1 MDEKILI
8 ISDNKRDWEFFEQ
21 ILGPKGLDIKGM
33 CLSEKIEDTILND
46 GYAAILA
53 DYDLIGNRVYN
64 WISLFQES
72 RSRACFILY
81 GEQIGPD
88 NISEILQK
96 GAFAFVPRALLSE
109 RIYDTVLGGL
119 ENRKAFINILGM
131 MDELKD
137 VNEKLEMEKHAL
149 KSKNQEF
156 SFINRLS
163 SEIAYDLNWDRILPR
178 ILNAGLLK
186 IIDLELF
193 AILYRIGA
201 KWSLTLHLPEKK
213 INKNTLKELKKD
225 IAAKFLTLS
234 KKEVSIKKMA
244 FHLYPANISI
254 SSSDPVSFSSQCV
267 RPLSLAGNLL
277 GMLVIVPKNGEKPK
291 KGLEEL
297 MSTISNILAMSL
309 KNAQEY
315 HRLKEMA
322 ITDGLTEIYNH
333 QRFKEFAQRE
343 FQRTRRYDKP
353 LSLIMID
360 VDNFKT
366 VNDSF
371 GHQAGDCVLR
381 ELAGCLT
388 KSVRKA
394 DIVARYGGDEFAI
407 LLPETDIEMAKMLMK
422 RISHTIKNHTFEWR
436 SERIKVEISH
446 GISTAAEIEKGQDEK
461 QLIHKADSS
470 LYNMKQS
477 RKVLQALHNT

>member
-1 MDEKILI
+1 MDERILI
-8 ISDNKRDWEFFEQ
+8 ISDNKKDWEFFEQ
-21 ILGPKGLDIKGM
+21 LLEPKGFDIKGM
-33 CLSEKIEDTILND
+33 CLSEKIEDTILKD
-46 GYAAILA
+46 TYAAILA
-53 DYDLIGNRVYN
+53 DYDLIGNRVYG
-64 WISLFQES
+64 WTRLSQES

-81 GEQIGPD
+81 GEQIVSD

-96 GAFAFVPRALLSE
+96 GVFGFVPRALLSE

-119 ENRKAFINILGM
+119 ENRKAFSNILGM

-137 VNEKLEMEKHAL
+137 VNEKLEIEKDAL
-149 KSKNQEF
+149 KNKNQELN
-156 SFINRLS
+156 FINRFS
-163 SEIAYDLNWDRILPR
+163 SEIAYDLNWNRILPR
-178 ILNAGLLK
+178 IIDAGLLK
-186 IIDLELF
+186 VVDLELF

-213 INKNTLKELKKD
+213 INKNTLEKLKKD

-234 KKEVSIKKMA
+234 KKEISIKKMA
-244 FHLYPANISI
+244 FHLHPANISI

-267 RPLSLAGNLL
+267 RPLSLAENLL

-315 HRLKEMA
+315 NRLKEMA

-333 QRFKEFAQRE
+333 KRFKEFMQRE
-343 FQRTRRYDKP
+343 FQRTRRYNKH
-353 LSLIMID
+353 LSLVMID

-388 KSVRKA
+388 RSVRKA

-446 GISTAAEIEKGQDEK
+446 GISTAAEIEKGQNEEE
-461 QLIHKADSS
+461 LIHKADSR
-470 LYNMKQS
+470 LYHMKQS
-477 RKVLQALHNT
+477 RRVLHVPHNT

>member
-1 MDEKILI
+1 MCIQ
-8 ISDNKRDWEFFEQ
+8 RDWEFFEQ
-21 ILGPKGLDIKGM
+21 ILEPKGFDIKGM
-33 CLSEKIEDTILND
+33 SLSEKIEDAILKD
-46 GYAAILA
+46 TYAAILA
-53 DYDLIGNRVYN
+53 NYDLIGNRVYG
-64 WISLFQES
+64 WIRLSQES

-81 GEQIGPD
+81 GEQIVSD
-88 NISEILQK
+88 NLSEILQK
-96 GAFAFVPRALLSE
+96 GAFGFVPRALLSE
-109 RIYDTVLGGL
+109 RIYDTILGGL

-131 MDELKD
+131 MDELRD

-163 SEIAYDLNWDRILPR
+163 SEIAYDFDWDQILPR
-178 ILNAGLLK
+178 IIDAGLLK
-186 IIDLELF
+186 VVDLELF

-213 INKNTLKELKKD
+213 INKNTLKKLKKD
-225 IAAKFLTLS
+225 IVAKFLTLS
-234 KKEVSIKKMA
+234 KKEVSIKKMD

-254 SSSDPVSFSSQCV
+254 FSSDPVSFSSQCV

-309 KNAQEY
+309 KNAQE
-315 HRLKEMA
+315 
-322 ITDGLTEIYNH
+322 NH
-333 QRFKEFAQRE
+333 KSFKEFTQRE
-343 FQRTRRYDKP
+343 FQRTRRYDKS

-360 VDNFKT
+360 VDNFKAI
-366 VNDSF
+366 NDSF
-371 GHQAGDCVLR
+371 GHQAGDRVLR

-388 KSVRKA
+388 RSVRKA

-422 RISHTIKNHTFEWR
+422 RILHTIKNHAFEWR

-446 GISTAAEIEKGQDEK
+446 GISTAAEIEKGQDEEE
-461 QLIHKADSS
+461 LIRKADSG
-470 LYNMKQS
+470 LHHMKQS
-477 RKVLQALHNT
+477 RRLLQTPHNT